1 MQTASCCYW
10 DKATD
15 GEPAR
20 AVRPP
25 LVPATCT
32 EPTLSLLFA
41 YPGYVS
47 VKWESDHMQALCT
60 VYGVVV

>member
-1 MQTASCCYW
+1 MSL
-10 DKATD
+10 
-15 GEPAR
+15 PAPF
-20 AVRPP
+20 VGPP
-25 LVPATCT
+25 CQPPA
-32 EPTLSLLFA
+32 LSLLFA